1 MFDLLF
7 DRWLSYG
14 LALAVV
20 WLLVLL
26 DWLRLALRVSWSW
39 KSSLGLTSF
48 AAAFSVLA
56 FFRMRGTDARLKSLR
71 LGLEGEVAVGQFLDE
86 YCRERGYKVL
96 HDLQG
101 DGFNVDHVLI
111 GPAGIFAST
120 PRRTPSRP
128 WGRGGRHGEGETRGH
143 GDKEMEG
150 KDGD

>member
-1 MFDLLF
+1 MSRQGQTTAPQRRSPIKTPPLRTAGQSLREKMLDLLF
-7 DRWLSYG
+7 DRWLYFV

-26 DWLRLALRVSWSW
+26 DWLRLAMRVTWSW
-39 KSSLGLTSF
+39 KSCLALTSF

-56 FFRMRGTDARLKSLR
+56 FFRMRGADSRMKNLR

-86 YCRERGYKVL
+86 YRRERGYKVL

-111 GPAGIFAST
+111 GSA
-120 PRRTPSRP
+120 
-128 WGRGGRHGEGETRGH
+128 
-143 GDKEMEG
+143 
-150 KDGD
+150 